1 MANNLLSNMNMQKM
15 SPLKVGFITTIF
27 LFSLSF
33 FDIIG
38 LNDFGSKKSLD
49 FLSQSFPYEKY
60 YPNNSAGLILIAID
74 DDSLSKLGQWPWP
87 RQVIAKIIDNAKKSS
102 IAAIGIDV
110 LFLEEDRYSPNQ
122 LASNLHI
129 PVSTLKSLGFESGDI
144 KLDEVLAKSPAV
156 IAFSLGKSEQDSAQ
170 IDHSDPQNLFVSS
183 NDVSEHLL
191 STSSLILPQ
200 KTIKSAPGMGF
211 VNALE
216 EGGLIRENF
225 MVSSYRGQ
233 LIPSLSLEILRVA
246 QGARNY
252 VIKQTDSGHGLLI
265 KTGNFIVQTNLKG
278 QMPYHHG
285 STQRFKQISASRFL
299 DGPVAGLENNLAVLG
314 VNALA
319 LGDRHA
325 TINEDS
331 VPGALMHLQTLDQ
344 IISERYITSNLA
356 FDRMIFFLCALIA
369 IAVCYL
375 VVHVPLMYSLVIVSI
390 SFTMLIAISAYS
402 FIQYGFVFNFLT
414 SSLILIGG
422 GFITYVLQSF
432 YEERLRKKLQSSFAQ
447 YVPPDVVKRISKSDL
462 APKLGGE
469 LIQASVLFLD
479 LRGFTALTEKLKPHP
494 ELMVKVIGTIMNEV
508 TARLIESGATI
519 DKYIGDAVM
528 AFWNAPEK
536 QDNHAIR
543 AIYGACRIQE
553 DLELIRSHINNLDPI
568 THEIKIA
575 FGIGICSGPITVG
588 NFGSEFRFNYTALGD
603 AVNTASR
610 LESLTKEKGQPI
622 LIVSDS
628 LMDGQI
634 LEFNNRSM
642 QINLVGSTEIR
653 GKIEVLNIFTAKFVS

>member
-1 MANNLLSNMNMQKM
+1 MKIRFSPKMNIRQV
-15 SPLKVGFITTIF
+15 SPLKVGLIATIF
-27 LFSLSF
+27 LFTLSF
-33 FDIIG
+33 FDIFEF
-38 LNDFGSKKSLD
+38 NDFGSKKSLD
-49 FLSQSFPYEKY
+49 FLSQTFPYDQY
-60 YPNNSAGLILIAID
+60 YRDNSAGLILIAID
-74 DDSLSKLGQWPWP
+74 DDALNQLGQWPWP
-87 RQVIAKIIDNAKKSS
+87 RQVIAKIINNVKKSGV
-102 IAAIGIDV
+102 AAIGVDV
-110 LFLEEDRYSPNQ
+110 LFLEEDRYSPHQ
-122 LASNLHI
+122 LARNLHI
-129 PVSTLKSLGFESGDI
+129 PINILQNLGFESGDI
-144 KLDEVLAKSPAV
+144 KLDEVLSQSPAV
-156 IAFSLGKSEQDSAQ
+156 IAFSLGKNQKSAALVE
-170 IDHSDPQNLFVSS
+170 HSRLQNLFVSS
-183 NDVSEHLL
+183 NDVSEQLL
-191 STSSLILPQ
+191 SSSSLTLPQ
-200 KTIKSAPGMGF
+200 KTIKSAPGFGF
-211 VNALE
+211 VNANE
-216 EGGLIRENF
+216 QDGLIRENLIIANHQ
-225 MVSSYRGQ
+225 GQ
-233 LIPSLSLEILRVA
+233 LIPSLSMEMLRVA

-252 VIKQTDSGHGLLI
+252 VIKLTDSGHGLLI
-265 KTGNFIVQTNLKG
+265 KVGDFIVQANLKG
-278 QMPYHHG
+278 QLLYHHG
-285 STQRFKQISASRFL
+285 STQRFRQISASRFL
-299 DGPVAGLENNLAVLG
+299 DGPVAGLDNHLAIFG

-331 VPGALMHLQTLDQ
+331 IPGALLHLQTLDQ
-344 IISERYITSNLA
+344 ILSERYITSSLG
-356 FDRMIFFLCALIA
+356 FDRMIFLLCALIA
-369 IAVCYL
+369 IMVCYSI
-375 VVHVPLMYSLVIVSI
+375 VRVPLLYSIMIVSA
-390 SFTMLIAISAYS
+390 SFSILVGISAFS
-402 FIQYGFVFNFLT
+402 FIKFGFVFNFLT
-414 SSLILIGG
+414 SSLILISG

-432 YEERLRKKLQSSFAQ
+432 YEERLRKKLQNSFAQ
-447 YVPPDVVKRISKSDL
+447 YVPSDVVKRISKSDL

-469 LIQASVLFLD
+469 LIEASVLFLD

-536 QDNHAIR
+536 QDNHTIR

-553 DLELIRSHINNLDPI
+553 DLEIIRSQIYNLDPI

-622 LIVSDS
+622 LIVSDN

-634 LEFNNRSM
+634 LEFNNRTI

-653 GKIEVLNIFTAKFVS
+653 GKVEVLNIFTAKFVN